1 VTTHSDDNATTGRTP
16 TDTPPESAE
25 QLQVGFANDA
35 ASASLG
41 ESFRAY
47 VDRVRGGDMG
57 ALPAVLGLVVL
68 FIVFSS
74 LRPDTFTSSL
84 NIANL
89 LVQASSIS
97 ILAMGLVPVLLL
109 GEIDLSAGVA
119 GGLAAGFTAV
129 SITRHDQS
137 WVVAVLVGLAVGA
150 LIGMVIG
157 VLVAKLGIP
166 SFVVTLAFFLGLQG
180 VTLKLI
186 GQGGTVP
193 VRDDVLRAITIKSM
207 PVVTGWIVVIVLL
220 AVYGALIFW
229 RQKRLADKN
238 LHRPPTALLAVK
250 FVALAVILLGMTAFL
265 SQNRSRIPTFVI
277 QGIPYAV
284 FLVGALLI
292 FWTFVF
298 GRTPYGRHIYA
309 VGGNTEAA
317 RRAGL
322 SVDLLKVSAFVIC
335 STMAAASGIV
345 SASYTGNVA
354 PGSGAG
360 NTLLYAVGAA
370 VIGGTSL
377 FGGKGLIRDAVI
389 GGLVI
394 ATIDNGLGLLNQAAY
409 INYIITGSVLLLAA
423 SVDAISRR
431 RRSATGT

>member
-1 VTTHSDDNATTGRTP
+1 MPEDTP
-16 TDTPPESAE
+16 TPAPTSASPS
-25 QLQVGFANDA
+25 LAATDFANDRA
-35 ASASLG
+35 NLTLG
-41 ESFRAY
+41 EAVRAY
-47 VDRVRGGDMG
+47 VNRVRGGDMG
-57 ALPAVLGLVVL
+57 ALPAVAGLVVL
-68 FIVFSS
+68 FIVFSA
-74 LRPDTFTSSL
+74 LRPDTFTGNL
-84 NIANL
+84 NVANL

-97 ILAMGLVPVLLL
+97 VLAMGLVPVLLL

-129 SITRHDQS
+129 ALARHDQP
-137 WVVAVLVGLAVGA
+137 WGVAVLLGLLVGA
-150 LIGMVIG
+150 VIG
-157 VLVAKLGIP
+157 AVIGTLVAKLGIP

-186 GQGGTVP
+186 GLGGTVP
-193 VRDDVLRAITIKSM
+193 VRNEVLRGISIKSM
-207 PVVTGWIVVIVLL
+207 PVTAGWIVVIVLL
-220 AVYGALIFW
+220 VAYAGLLFW
-229 RQKRLADKN
+229 RQSRLAAKD

-250 FVALAVILLGMTAFL
+250 VGALAVILLGMTAFL
-265 SQNRSRIPTFVI
+265 SQNRSRVPLFTIE
-277 QGIPYAV
+277 GIPYAV
-284 FLVGALLI
+284 FVVGALLV
-292 FWTFVF
+292 FWSFVF
-298 GRTPYGRHIYA
+298 GRTGYGRHIYA

-322 SVDLLKVSAFVIC
+322 SVDTLKISAFVIC
-335 STMAAASGIV
+335 STMAAASGII
-345 SASYTGNVA
+345 SASYTGNVS
-354 PGSGAG
+354 PGSGGG

-377 FGGKGLIRDAVI
+377 FGGRGNIRDAVI

-394 ATIDNGLGLLNQAAY
+394 ATIDNGLGLLNQSAY